1 LSRKERFTL
10 IVLGALTLVLR
21 ILATFRY
28 RFDSD
33 EPQHL
38 HVAWGWTQGLVQYR
52 DLFDNHAPL
61 FHLLSAPLLALFGE
75 RENILLLMRAPMV
88 PLFLIVV
95 TGTWMIAK
103 RWWSDRIA
111 AWSVILLCT
120 FAPFFLKSLEYRT
133 DNLWNALW
141 MIALVV
147 LVIWRR
153 PFIAGLI
160 LGLAIC
166 VSLKTVLLIIALGVA
181 AIVTAIARDERIDF
195 AQMMRISISIILGAL
210 IAPAILAGYY
220 RSIGAWPNL
229 VFCVVR
235 FNEIVTQTHRNVLLP
250 RLLYPLM
257 LVFVVWR
264 ARDLAHTYDTPRTRF
279 YLGVCAAIFTITII
293 GFWVLISP
301 RDFLPMM
308 PLFAITLTAT
318 IIRRAERASF
328 AIFTTLAIV
337 SLVAT
342 SYYAEWFRDRQREET
357 TMLHQVLTLT
367 HPGEPLMDYKGETI
381 YRRRP
386 YYFIFE
392 KIGRGAMHRG
402 FLRDTVADAMVREH
416 CYVAQADGQFWPA
429 RARTFLNENFLDMGR
444 LRAAGQWIRSDGTF
458 SIAVEGDYVVVGK
471 NGIVSGP
478 THFAAGPQRVIT
490 SHNER
495 LAVLWAPAFAR
506 GFSPFHPKDRD
517 F

>member
-1 LSRKERFTL
+1 LLRKERFTL
-10 IVLGALTLVLR
+10 IILGALTLVLR

-52 DLFDNHAPL
+52 DVFDNHAPL
-61 FHLLSAPLLALFGE
+61 FHILSAPLLKLFGE

-95 TGTWMIAK
+95 LGTWMIAK

-111 AWSVILLCT
+111 AWSVLLLCS

-147 LVIWRR
+147 LVMWRR

-160 LGLAIC
+160 LGIAMC
-166 VSLKTVLLIIALGVA
+166 VSLKTVLLIITLGVG
-181 AIVTAIARDERIDF
+181 AIVTAIARDERTDVRK
-195 AQMMRISISIILGAL
+195 MMRISISVAIGTL
-210 IAPAILAGYY
+210 IAPAILIAYY
-220 RSIGAWPNL
+220 RSIGAWPNF

-235 FNEIVTQTHRNVLLP
+235 FNELVTQTHRNVLLP
-250 RLLYPLM
+250 RLLYPFF

-279 YLGVCAAIFTITII
+279 FLGVCAAIFTITIV

-308 PLFAITLTAT
+308 PLFAIALTAT
-318 IIRRAERASF
+318 IVRHAERASF
-328 AIFTTLAIV
+328 AIFTSLAIV

-342 SYYAEWFRDRQREET
+342 CYYAEWFRDAQREET

-367 HPGEPLMDYKGETI
+367 HPGELLMDYKGETI

-392 KIGRGAMHRG
+392 KIGRGAVHRG
-402 FLRDTVADAMVREH
+402 FLRDTVADAIVREH
-416 CYVAQADGQFWPA
+416 CYVAQADGQFWPSK
-429 RARTFLNENFLDMGR
+429 ARTFLNENFLDVGR
-444 LRAAGQWIRSDGTF
+444 LRAAGQWLRGDGTF
-458 SIAVEGDYVVVGK
+458 SIAVEGDYVIIDK
-471 NGIVSGP
+471 NGILSGP
-478 THFAAGPQRVIT
+478 THYAPGPQHIIPPHPARI
-490 SHNER
+490 
-495 LAVLWAPAFAR
+495 AVLWAPAFAR
-506 GFSPFHPKDRD
+506 GFSPFRLKDRD

>member
-1 LSRKERFTL
+1 LSRKERLTL
-10 IVLGALTLVLR
+10 ITLGALTLVLR

-52 DLFDNHAPL
+52 DVFDNHAPL
-61 FHLLSAPLLALFGE
+61 FHMLSAPLLKLFGE

-95 TGTWMIAK
+95 IGTWMIAK
-103 RWWSDRIA
+103 RWWSERVA
-111 AWSVILLCT
+111 AWSVLLLCT

-160 LGLAIC
+160 LGLAMC
-166 VSLKTVLLIIALGVA
+166 VSLKTMLLIITLGVA
-181 AIVTAIARDERIDF
+181 AVVTAIARDERIDF
-195 AQMMRISISIILGAL
+195 RQMMRISIAIILGAL
-210 IAPAILAGYY
+210 IAPAILAAYY
-220 RSIGAWPNL
+220 WSIGAWPSL

-235 FNEIVTQTHRNVLLP
+235 FNELVTRTHRHVLLP
-250 RLLYPLM
+250 RLLYPIV

-264 ARDLAHTYDTPRTRF
+264 ARDLAHSYDTPRTRF
-279 YLGVCAAIFTITII
+279 YLGVCATIFTITIV

-308 PLFAITLTAT
+308 PLFAIALTAT

-328 AIFTTLAIV
+328 AIFTTFAIV

-342 SYYAEWFRDRQREET
+342 SYYAEWFRDAQREET

-367 HPGEPLMDYKGETI
+367 HPGELLMDYKGETI

-402 FLRDTVADAMVREH
+402 FLRDTVADAVVREH
-416 CYVAQADGQFWPA
+416 CYVAQADGEFWPPQ
-429 RARTFLNENFLDMGR
+429 ARTFLSENFLDMGR
-444 LRAAGQWIRSDGTF
+444 LRAAGQWIRNDGTF
-458 SIAVEGDYVVVGK
+458 SIAIEGDYVIVDK
-471 NGIVSGP
+471 KGIVAGP
-478 THFAAGPQRVIT
+478 THYTAGPQHVIT
-490 SHNER
+490 PGRER
-495 LAVLWAPAFAR
+495 LAVLWAPAFGR
-506 GFSPFHPKDRD
+506 GFSPFHLKDRE